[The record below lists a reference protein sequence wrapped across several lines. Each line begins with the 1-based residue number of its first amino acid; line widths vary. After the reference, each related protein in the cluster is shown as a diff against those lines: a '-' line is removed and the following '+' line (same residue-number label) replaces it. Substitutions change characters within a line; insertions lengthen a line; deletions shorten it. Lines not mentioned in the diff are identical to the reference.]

1 MELGR
6 ELVHLARMKTHPHLL
21 ALMFVT
27 AVFAQNTAD
36 MSKTDTMTFTR
47 DLSVFEEQRHIG
59 KPPDDFQA
67 TYPAVKIDPQTM
79 TAVKATADFRLGDQP
94 LLWFA
99 ADKSKAVLDERAF
112 GDLTMVNVTTL
123 AGEKTAVIG
132 QLKEPGRKLAPRAVA
147 WFLMQSGVIQTF
159 VHLESTVKLESEK
172 TAEGRYEAVFSGKH
186 LYYTNSRHESA
197 FRFRF
202 IIEADGTLKV
212 GP

>member
-1 MELGR
+1 
-6 ELVHLARMKTHPHLL
+6 MKTIFSLL
-21 ALMFVT
+21 GLLSAAAAL
-27 AVFAQNTAD
+27 AQTTKD

-79 TAVKATADFRLGDQP
+79 IAVKATTEFRLDDKP

-99 ADKSKAVLDERAF
+99 GDKSKAVLDERAF

-123 AGEKTAVIG
+123 AEGKIVVIG
-132 QLKEPGRKLAPRAVA
+132 QLKEPARKLAPRAVA

-212 GP
+212 SP